1 MFQLSFQKAKGKKK
15 ISGCLGVE
23 AGPGQ
28 SPGEAPG
35 GEAPGGETPGS
46 LALSFDNL
54 LLQLKIIACFNQT

>member
-35 GEAPGGETPGS
+35 GETPGS

-54 LLQLKIIACFNQT
+54 LLQLKIIACFNQA

>member
-35 GEAPGGETPGS
+35 GETPGN

-54 LLQLKIIACFNQT
+54 LL